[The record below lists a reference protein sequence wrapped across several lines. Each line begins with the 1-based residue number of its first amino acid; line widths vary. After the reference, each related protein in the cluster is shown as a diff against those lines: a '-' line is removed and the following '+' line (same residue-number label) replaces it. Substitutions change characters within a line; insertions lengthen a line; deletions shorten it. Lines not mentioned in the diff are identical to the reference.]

1 MNKTAHYQIDAE
13 NGNLVYLGVGPNDV
27 NTVTALSRARQG
39 LAMLQSK
46 KMNLQGPI
54 FNVDDLYK
62 LITQAGEFLR
72 NLPTAELQ
80 KE

>member
-1 MNKTAHYQIDAE
+1 
-13 NGNLVYLGVGPNDV
+13 
-27 NTVTALSRARQG
+27 
-39 LAMLQSK
+39 
-46 KMNLQGPI
+46 MNLQGPI